1 MTFPTPSRRRFV
13 RLSAICAFGLAGLA
27 ATAAPVWAQD
37 AAKYP
42 ERPVRLVVGY
52 APGGPTDILARVI
65 GQEMGDALGQ
75 PLVIENKPGANGN
88 IGTETVQRAAPDG
101 YSILMN
107 TISHNVNPLLQPN
120 LVRYDPIKDF
130 TPIAQVAVLPQVIV
144 VGPASAYKDLGELLA
159 KAKSNPG
166 EVSFGSAGNGGSAH
180 LAAALLQQ
188 RSGTQMNHIPFR
200 GNGPALTEVIAG
212 RVDFMFYPMIG
223 LNELVTGGK
232 LRVLAVT
239 TAERMPEYPDVPTTS
254 ELGFTGFEDYAQPIG
269 FIGPAGLPKDVTS
282 KLQASIESALDKS
295 EVQSRLKSLG
305 AELTFRSAED
315 YTTWLTQDRERWAD
329 LIKSADIRAE

>member
-1 MTFPTPSRRRFV
+1 MTHSTSPSHRWL
-13 RLSAICAFGLAGLA
+13 RLTALCALSLAGLA
-27 ATAAPVWAQD
+27 AAAMPASAH
-37 AAKYP
+37 AADTFP
-42 ERPVRLVVGY
+42 DRPLRLIVGY
-52 APGGPTDILARVI
+52 APGGPTDILARVM
-65 GQEMGDALGQ
+65 GQEMGEALGQ
-75 PLVIENKPGANGN
+75 PMVIENKPGANGN

-130 TPIAQVAVLPQVIV
+130 TPIAQIAVLPQVVV
-144 VGPASAYKDLGELLA
+144 VGPSSPYQDLGALLSKA
-159 KAKSNPG
+159 KASPG

-223 LNELVTGGK
+223 LSELVNGGK

-254 ELGFTGFEDYAQPIG
+254 ELGFAGFEDYAQPIG
-269 FIGPAGLPKDVTS
+269 FVGPAGIPKDVTA
-282 KLQASIESALDKS
+282 KLQGSIQQALDKPD
-295 EVQSRLKSLG
+295 VQARFKSLG
-305 AELTFRSAED
+305 AVLTFRTADD
-315 YTTWLTQDRERWAD
+315 YTAWLGQDRARWSE
-329 LIKSADIRAE
+329 LIQSADIRAE

>member
-1 MTFPTPSRRRFV
+1 MTFPTFSRRRIV
-13 RLSAICAFGLAGLA
+13 RLGAICVLGVAGLVT
-27 ATAAPVWAQD
+27 TAMPASAQGVG
-37 AAKYP
+37 AFP
-42 ERPVRLVVGY
+42 ERPVRLIVGY

-65 GQEMGDALGQ
+65 GQEMGEALGQ
-75 PLVIENKPGANGN
+75 PMVIENKPGANGN

-120 LVRYDPIKDF
+120 LVQYDPIKDF

-144 VGPASAYKDLGELLA
+144 VGPSSPYKDLGALLA
-159 KAKSNPG
+159 KAKSSPG

-188 RSGTQMNHIPFR
+188 RSGTTMNHIPFR

-223 LNELVTGGK
+223 LSELVNGGK
-232 LRVLAVT
+232 LQVLAVT
-239 TAERMPEYPDVPTTS
+239 TAKRMPEYPDVPTTS
-254 ELGFTGFEDYAQPIG
+254 ELGFAGFEDYAQPIG
-269 FIGPAGLPKDVTS
+269 FVGPAGIPKEVTG
-282 KLQASIESALDKS
+282 KLQASIQSALDKPD
-295 EVQSRLKSLG
+295 VQARLKSLG
-305 AELTFRSAED
+305 AEQTFRTSED
-315 YTTWLTQDRERWAD
+315 YTAWLAQDRARWAE
-329 LIKSADIRAE
+329 LIKAADIRAE